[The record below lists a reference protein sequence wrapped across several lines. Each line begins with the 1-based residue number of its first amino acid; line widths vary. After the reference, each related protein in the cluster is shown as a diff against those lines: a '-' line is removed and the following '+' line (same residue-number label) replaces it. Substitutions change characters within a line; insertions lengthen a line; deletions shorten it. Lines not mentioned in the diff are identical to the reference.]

1 LRPGAGRSERK
12 SARIGANSTRPPGA
26 SRSNPASAASVTS
39 CPRPASRP
47 ASAAKGSTS
56 PVLPAAST
64 ITAAIP
70 DANDPRAVRHK
81 PAAAAARPKQRSGI
95 RSSSGGGISAAKSVA
110 GDWVRGYPGL
120 QHRRAPRCPM
130 SSHLATS
137 TRKMSNS
144 KNGSLDADSIMPP
157 TPVQVI
163 TAITDARAGLASFAR
178 ARMDSSSSSG
188 PGQGMDRTA
197 GSRRRS

>member
-1 LRPGAGRSERK
+1 
-12 SARIGANSTRPPGA
+12 
-26 SRSNPASAASVTS
+26 
-39 CPRPASRP
+39 
-47 ASAAKGSTS
+47 
-56 PVLPAAST
+56 VLPAAST

-95 RSSSGGGISAAKSVA
+95 ANKIQQWGRYICCQVRRWRLGQGLSRSAAPPGCPA
-110 GDWVRGYPGL
+110 VRCRAIW
-120 QHRRAPRCPM
+120 RRRPARCRTRRTDP
-130 SSHLATS
+130 S
-137 TRKMSNS
+137 TPTRSCR
-144 KNGSLDADSIMPP
+144 PP
-157 TPVQVI
+157 PVQVI